1 MKKASGKF
9 LVFISAVIL
18 GYLIVLNSNLGG
30 MKDLFN
36 LSAKEYGDAI
46 EERSDL
52 YKSVSSLK
60 ENNEKM
66 KETIE
71 SYKNN
76 DKDQDKIVEK
86 MVSQLND
93 YGKLAGTTEV
103 SGRGVVITINDGDVE
118 NKNNTDYEKMKKIF
132 HDNDMALVINELRKS
147 GAEAISINNRRVIPS
162 TAVFCNW
169 AFLGFE
175 DGTTEYAPFKVY
187 AIGDPDTLE
196 ASLLGEG
203 SYIKELM
210 YRELQVSIEKK
221 EKIVMP
227 AAKTIG
233 TTDYMKESTN

>member
-30 MKDLFN
+30 MKDLFD

-93 YGKLAGTTEV
+93 YGKLTGTTEV
-103 SGRGVVITINDGDVE
+103 SGPGVVITIND
-118 NKNNTDYEKMKKIF
+118 
-132 HDNDMALVINELRKS
+132 
-147 GAEAISINNRRVIPS
+147 
-162 TAVFCNW
+162 
-169 AFLGFE
+169 
-175 DGTTEYAPFKVY
+175 
-187 AIGDPDTLE
+187 
-196 ASLLGEG
+196 
-203 SYIKELM
+203 
-210 YRELQVSIEKK
+210 
-221 EKIVMP
+221 
-227 AAKTIG
+227 
-233 TTDYMKESTN
+233 